1 MKTYLFQTTTTMKEY
16 NRKHYWIDGDIVRD
30 MKIDAE
36 NIHSALEIYKKR
48 VMDESY
54 IEISENAIKNK
65 SAMYC
70 DYKDG
75 TTKQVGY
82 VITGKTE
89 IQTDD
94 YRKPWSIQYVDLWIA
109 VSEVAFCDFE
119 ETA

>member
-30 MKIDAE
+30 MQIDAE
-36 NIHSALEIYKKR
+36 NLLSALNEYRDR
-48 VMDESY
+48 VHDTAF
-54 IEISENAIKNK
+54 ISISDNAIKTRQP
-65 SAMYC
+65 MYC

-75 TTKQVGY
+75 TTRQVGY

-94 YRKPWSIQYVDLWIA
+94 YRKPWSVQYVDLWVAI
-109 VSEVAFCDFE
+109 SEVAFCEFE
-119 ETA
+119 ESA